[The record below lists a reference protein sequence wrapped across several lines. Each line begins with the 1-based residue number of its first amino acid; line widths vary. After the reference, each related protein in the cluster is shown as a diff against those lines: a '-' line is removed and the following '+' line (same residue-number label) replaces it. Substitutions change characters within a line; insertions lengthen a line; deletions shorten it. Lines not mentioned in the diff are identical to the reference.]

1 MTAGLALV
9 APVTPDALTDQQ
21 IVAFRDS
28 LRPSYYSEREA
39 CEVALRDAD
48 HCKWDEIG
56 WRGTARKWVA
66 YRINRLAGVA

>member
-21 IVAFRDS
+21 IKAFRDS

-39 CEVALRDAD
+39 CEVALLPAD
-48 HCKWDEIG
+48 ERSG
-56 WRGTARKWVA
+56 WRGTARRWVA